1 MLKQNN
7 NYTSPDCEVTELRS
21 QGVLCQSG
29 GFTPPQWEYDN
40 DDQDFGW

>member
-7 NYTSPDCEVTELRS
+7 NNTSPDWEVTELRS